1 MKKIIKFNK
10 AFLPCAILSICI
22 IIAGVVGMFVR
33 GINFSIDFVPGLVEE
48 VRVAP
53 CAMEITYNGSASV
66 AVEMDNTSLSLVIS
80 GAGAD
85 NETRSFTFGENNTV
99 SKMASALS
107 GVDGVTA
114 KVIEQGDRDSYD
126 LFANSVATARL
137 SSDVPY
143 KMYVPSVNP
152 VSIEEVRDALANL
165 DVSVK
170 ELGGVSDRS
179 FQIRTKIQKDD
190 TTSSQELQ
198 TKIIS
203 ALQSK
208 FGSSNVPVVKQD
220 FVGSS
225 WSSKLLGTS
234 ILLSILTLLL
244 IWGYATIRFH
254 WDFALGAV
262 IALIHD
268 FLIMFTFISWFQ
280 IEFSTTTLA
289 AVLTIFGY
297 SINATVV
304 ILDRMRENIRTL
316 QAKNFTEIINTSLS
330 GTLSRS
336 IITTVTT
343 LFASISLWVFT
354 TGSIE
359 TFAIVLTIG
368 LISGCYSSIFISCGF
383 INWTRRNWQGGEWA
397 KHTRPHPEKK
407 AKLSMA

>member
-208 FGSSNVPVVKQD
+208 FGSSTVPVVKQD

>member
-10 AFLPCAILSICI
+10 AFLPCAILSLCV

-53 CAMEITYNGSASV
+53 CDMEITYSGSASV
-66 AVEMDNTSLSLVIS
+66 SVEIDNTSLSLVIS

-107 GVDGVTA
+107 TVDGVTA
-114 KVIEQGDRDSYD
+114 TVIEQGDRDSYD

-137 SSDVPY
+137 SSDVPF

-152 VSIEEVRDALANL
+152 VTIDEVREALSNL

-170 ELGGVSDRS
+170 ELGGVTDRS
-179 FQIRTKIQKDD
+179 FQIRAKTSKDEN
-190 TTSSQELQ
+190 TSSQELQ
-198 TKIIS
+198 SSIIS

-208 FGSSNVPVVKQD
+208 FGTNNVPVVKQD

-225 WSSKLLGTS
+225 WSSS
-234 ILLSILTLLL
+234 LLL
-244 IWGYATIRFH
+244 RSIILSVVTVFLIWLYATIRFH

-304 ILDRMRENIRTL
+304 ILDRMRENIKTM
-316 QAKNFTEIINTSLS
+316 QTKNFTDIINASLS

-336 IITTVTT
+336 IITTITT

-354 TGSIE
+354 TGSIQC
-359 TFAIVLTIG
+359 FAIVLTIG
-368 LISGCYSSIFISCGF
+368 LISGCYSSIFISSGF
-383 INWTRRNWQGGEWA
+383 INWTRRKWQGGEWA

-407 AKLSMA
+407 AGLSMA

>member
-203 ALQSK
+203 ALQAK

-234 ILLSILTLLL
+234 ILLSVLTLLL

-316 QAKNFTEIINTSLS
+316 QAKNFTDIINTSLS

-368 LISGCYSSIFISCGF
+368 LISGCYSSIFISSGF
-383 INWTRRNWQGGEWA
+383 INWTRRKWQGGEWA

>member
-234 ILLSILTLLL
+234 ILLSVLTLLL

-316 QAKNFTEIINTSLS
+316 QAKNFTDIINTSLS

>member
-1 MKKIIKFNK
+1 
-10 AFLPCAILSICI
+10 
-22 IIAGVVGMFVR
+22 
-33 GINFSIDFVPGLVEE
+33 
-48 VRVAP
+48 
-53 CAMEITYNGSASV
+53 
-66 AVEMDNTSLSLVIS
+66 
-80 GAGAD
+80 
-85 NETRSFTFGENNTV
+85 
-99 SKMASALS
+99 MASALS

-234 ILLSILTLLL
+234 ILLSVLTLLL

-316 QAKNFTEIINTSLS
+316 QAKNFTDIINTSLS

>member
-10 AFLPCAILSICI
+10 AFLPCAILSLCV

-53 CAMEITYNGSASV
+53 CSMEVTYKGSASV
-66 AVEMDNTSLSLVIS
+66 SVEMDNVSISLVIS

-85 NETRSFTFGENNTV
+85 NETRLFNFGEYNTV
-99 SKMASALS
+99 SKMAAALS

-114 KVIEQGDRDSYD
+114 VVKGEGDRDSYE

-137 SSDVPY
+137 SSDLPF
-143 KMYVPSVNP
+143 KLYVPSANP
-152 VSIEEVRDALANL
+152 VSIDEVRDALANL

-170 ELGGVSDRS
+170 ELGGITDRS
-179 FQIRTKIQKDD
+179 FQIRAKAQDD
-190 TTSSQELQ
+190 STNSQELQ
-198 TKIIS
+198 SKIIG
-203 ALQSK
+203 AMQAK
-208 FGSSNVPVVKQD
+208 FGAENVPVVKQD

-225 WSSKLLGTS
+225 WSSS
-234 ILLSILTLLL
+234 LL
-244 IWGYATIRFH
+244 IRSIFLSVVTVFLIWLYATIRFH

-304 ILDRMRENIRTL
+304 ILDRMRENIKTL
-316 QAKNFTEIINTSLS
+316 QTKNFTDIINASLS

-354 TGSIE
+354 TGSIQ
-359 TFAIVLTIG
+359 TFAIALTIG
-368 LISGCYSSIFISCGF
+368 LISGCYSSIFISSGF
-383 INWTRRNWQGGEWA
+383 INWTRRRWVGGEWA

-407 AKLSMA
+407 AGLSMA

>member
-234 ILLSILTLLL
+234 ILLSVLTLLL

-316 QAKNFTEIINTSLS
+316 QAKNFTDIINTSLS

-383 INWTRRNWQGGEWA
+383 INWTRRKWQGGEWA

>member
-107 GVDGVTA
+107 GVDGVTV

-203 ALQSK
+203 ALQAK

-234 ILLSILTLLL
+234 ILLSVLTLLL

-316 QAKNFTEIINTSLS
+316 QAKNFTDIINTSLS

-368 LISGCYSSIFISCGF
+368 LISGCYSSIFISSGF
-383 INWTRRNWQGGEWA
+383 INWTRRKWQGGEWA